1 MGANY
6 KAPKKSPQNKGGE
19 DGRAAE
25 GGAVWGAVWGAGA
38 GSGSVQPAVSNGG
51 YVSQVIIPL
60 RSEPSGSWGVSA
72 NELLLLR

>member
-19 DGRAAE
+19 DGRAGE
-25 GGAVWGAVWGAGA
+25 GGSSVGSSA
-38 GSGSVQPAVSNGG
+38 GSSSVQPAVSNGG

-60 RSEPSGSWGVSA
+60 RSKPSGSWGVSA

>member
-25 GGAVWGAVWGAGA
+25 GGAVWGAGA

-51 YVSQVIIPL
+51 YVSQVIILL